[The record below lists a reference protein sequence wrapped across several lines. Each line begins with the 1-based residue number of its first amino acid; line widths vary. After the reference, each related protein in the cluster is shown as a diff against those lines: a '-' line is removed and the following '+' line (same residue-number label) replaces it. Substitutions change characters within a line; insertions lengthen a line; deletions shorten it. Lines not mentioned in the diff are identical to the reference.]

1 MTFAHEQLKA
11 ACGHVRRCEK
21 PLYQGSEPTSWL
33 AVIHGEDGQ
42 LAQTSDYKWR
52 HAKACRA
59 LSLIL
64 GYSEPYRDNQR
75 KAINRP
81 ASAAIPA
88 FVLW

>member
-11 ACGHVRRCEK
+11 ACSHARRCEK

-59 LSLIL
+59 LSIVR
-64 GYSEPYRDNQR
+64 YSEPCRAYQR

-88 FVLW
+88 FVLL